1 MITQDELDLAA
12 ESFYFQRLHDRNSRI
27 AGYMAELLLTQPAV
41 VAMVEAGYKAG
52 FRDAIAW
59 ANNKSEPQGQITG

>member
-1 MITQDELDLAA
+1 MITQEELDLAA

-52 FRDAIAW
+52 FRDAVGFC
-59 ANNKSEPQGQITG
+59 NNKNEPQGQITG

>member
-1 MITQDELDLAA
+1 MITQDELDLAS

-59 ANNKSEPQGQITG
+59 ANKKNEPQGQITG